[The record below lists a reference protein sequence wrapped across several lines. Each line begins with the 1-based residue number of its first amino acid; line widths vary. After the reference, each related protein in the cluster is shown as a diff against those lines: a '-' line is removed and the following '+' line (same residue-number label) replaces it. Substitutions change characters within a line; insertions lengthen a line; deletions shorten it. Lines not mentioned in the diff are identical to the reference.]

1 MKIFDRVWVLN
12 LDLNYTAKILSPSKT
27 NVSQDLKRSNDNLFY
42 LPATQ
47 QAFQAE
53 GSIIALKI
61 KNIQI
66 PSC

>member
-1 MKIFDRVWVLN
+1 MKIFGGVWVLN

-27 NVSQDLKRSNDNLFY
+27 NVPQDLKRSNDNLFY
-42 LPATQ
+42 LPAMQ

-61 KNIQI
+61 KNIQT

>member
-12 LDLNYTAKILSPSKT
+12 LDLNYTAKLLSPSKT

-42 LPATQ
+42 LPTTQ

>member
-12 LDLNYTAKILSPSKT
+12 LNLNYTVKILSPSKT
-27 NVSQDLKRSNDNLFY
+27 NASRDLRRGNDNLFY

-47 QAFQAE
+47 QGFQAE